1 MLSSQMLWPRS
12 CRIRVAFMLSPLLR
26 PQLQQV
32 ALTSVFH
39 RRLLPEIIDVAE
51 DRGHREHLAVA
62 TIAHEAVACFDVAL
76 NVEVV
81 PSLGMPDVVDRHI
94 VVLAPEERNL
104 GKSLPLAEDVA
115 RHRLTLPLGHDPM
128 LDPQILAGTGI
139 GPPRDVAGGKDS
151 RHAGF
156 KVFIH
161 RDAAIELAERAGLK
175 LDRGVAVNEY

>member
-39 RRLLPEIIDVAE
+39 RRLLQEIIDVAE

-62 TIAHEAVACFDVAL
+62 TIPSQAVACFDVAL
-76 NVEVV
+76 DVEVV
-81 PSLGMPDVVDRHI
+81 PGLGMPDVVDGHV

-104 GKSLPLAEDVA
+104 GESLLLAEHGAV
-115 RHRLTLPLGHDPM
+115 RRLAL
-128 LDPQILAGTGI
+128 
-139 GPPRDVAGGKDS
+139 S
-151 RHAGF
+151 
-156 KVFIH
+156 
-161 RDAAIELAERAGLK
+161 
-175 LDRGVAVNEY
+175 